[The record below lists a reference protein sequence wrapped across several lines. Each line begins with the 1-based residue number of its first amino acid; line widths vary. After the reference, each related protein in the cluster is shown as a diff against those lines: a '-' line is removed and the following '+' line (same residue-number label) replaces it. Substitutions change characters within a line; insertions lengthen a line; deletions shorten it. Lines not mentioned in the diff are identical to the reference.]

1 MSFRVYIDTNVF
13 LDSYLKRDNGFANRV
28 FSFLENREIEIYL
41 NDISIINI
49 AYILKKE
56 FSNDEIKE
64 KIGFM
69 TKQYNVIC
77 ASSTIIE
84 DANNSDFKD
93 FEDGVQYFCAKKI
106 KADLII
112 SRNKKDFETSDI
124 DVLKPNEFIVLY
136 IDE

>member
-56 FSNDEIKE
+56 CS
-64 KIGFM
+64 
-69 TKQYNVIC
+69 
-77 ASSTIIE
+77 
-84 DANNSDFKD
+84 FK
-93 FEDGVQYFCAKKI
+93 
-106 KADLII
+106 
-112 SRNKKDFETSDI
+112 
-124 DVLKPNEFIVLY
+124 
-136 IDE
+136 